1 MKRILPILT
10 LLAVCSGCI
19 DQPVA
24 ERALKASS
32 LKSIKIDGY
41 RILGCSDDDQFHTGF
56 WALTQDDVPV
66 SGVVCSGWLKGATVR
81 FD

>member
-1 MKRILPILT
+1 MALT
-10 LLAVCSGCI
+10 ICAASGCV

-24 ERALKASS
+24 ERALKGNS
-32 LKSIKIDGY
+32 LKSVQITGY
-41 RILGCSDDDQFHTGF
+41 RFFGCGKDDQFHTGF
-56 WALTQDDVPV
+56 TALTQDGTPT